1 MKCCPRS
8 RAWALVLLL
17 SALVPATT
25 TIDLARAQEEPAPD
39 SQRVDELELIDGSVI
54 RGQIESIDATTI
66 IIVTKLAGRLTIER
80 ANVREIR
87 RSVDGIVP
95 ATRLL
100 TDPDYN
106 TVMLT
111 PTPETLDAGDVY
123 FRNFELF
130 LINVGY
136 SPSDAVDLS
145 AGTLIPITGDFV
157 FGTVGAKV
165 RLLPREKAPVGL
177 ALTGSILFTEEDRVA
192 TFGGV
197 IGIGN
202 RERSLNLAVNRS
214 ESDGDDS
221 GLWFMLAADTRLT
234 NRSKFIIEYGNSTEA
249 IGDDDED
256 DFNGLI
262 NVGIR
267 WFGERMSFTLS
278 GIRPLEET
286 GGDFFLFPL
295 AMFSVHN

>member
-1 MKCCPRS
+1 MNHRTLSLP
-8 RAWALVLLL
+8 WALLLL
-17 SALVPATT
+17 LCVLVPAMTA
-25 TIDLARAQEEPAPD
+25 IDPALAQDQAAAD
-39 SQRVDELELIDGSVI
+39 SLQVDELELIDGSVI
-54 RGQIESIDATTI
+54 RGRIESIGARTI
-66 IIVTKLAGRLTIER
+66 VISTRHAGRLTIER
-80 ANVREIR
+80 TNVREIR
-87 RSVDGIVP
+87 RSADGVAP
-95 ATRLL
+95 ATRLV

-106 TVMLT
+106 TVMLA
-111 PTPETLDAGDVY
+111 PTAETLDAGDVY

-130 LINVGY
+130 FINVGY
-136 SPSDAVDLS
+136 APSDAIDLS
-145 AGTLIPITGDFV
+145 AGTLIPVSGDFV
-157 FGTVGAKV
+157 LGTLGAKV
-165 RLLPREKAPVGL
+165 RLLSREKAPVGL
-177 ALTGSILFTEEDRVA
+177 ALTASVLYVDDEAFVTV
-192 TFGGV
+192 GGV
-197 IGIGN
+197 AGIGN

-214 ESDGDDS
+214 EGSGEDS
-221 GLWFMLAADTRLT
+221 GLWFMLAADARLT

-278 GIRPLEET
+278 GIRPLEAT

>member
-1 MKCCPRS
+1 MKCCRRS
-8 RAWALVLLL
+8 IPWALVLLL
-17 SALVPATT
+17 SAFVPATT
-25 TIDLARAQEEPAPD
+25 AIDRARAQEEVVPEA
-39 SQRVDELELIDGSVI
+39 QRVDELELIDGSVI
-54 RGQIESIDATTI
+54 RGQIESIDAKSI
-66 IIVTKLAGRLTIER
+66 VIVTKLAGRLTIER

-87 RSVDGIVP
+87 RSVDGVVP
-95 ATRLL
+95 ATRLFA
-100 TDPDYN
+100 DPDYN

-111 PTPETLDAGDVY
+111 PTPETLDAGDMY

-145 AGTLIPITGDFV
+145 AGTFIPITGNFV
-157 FGTVGAKV
+157 FGTLGAKV
-165 RLLPREKAPVGL
+165 RLLSRETAPVGL
-177 ALTGSILFTEEDRVA
+177 ALTGSILFTDDHRFA

-202 RERSLNLAVNRS
+202 HERSLNLAVNRT

-221 GLWFMLAADTRLT
+221 GLWFMIAADTRIT

-249 IGDDDED
+249 IGDD

-286 GGDFFLFPL
+286 GDGFVLFPL

>member
-1 MKCCPRS
+1 MTR
-8 RAWALVLLL
+8 RTRNLWWALSLLIV
-17 SALVPATT
+17 ALAPALTVVDAA
-25 TIDLARAQEEPAPD
+25 IAQEEAAPD
-39 SQRVDELELIDGSVI
+39 SQQVDELELTDGSVI
-54 RGQIESIDATTI
+54 RGQIESIDAKTI

-80 ANVREIR
+80 ANVRAIR
-87 RSVDGIVP
+87 RSVDGIAA

-111 PTPETLDAGDVY
+111 PTPETLDAGDMY

-145 AGTLIPITGDFV
+145 AGTIIPITGDFV
-157 FGTVGAKV
+157 FGTLGAKV
-165 RLLPREKAPVGL
+165 RLLSRATAPVGL
-177 ALTGSILFTEEDRVA
+177 ALTGSVLFTEDHRFA

-197 IGIGN
+197 IGIGD

-286 GGDFFLFPL
+286 GDDFLLFPL

>member
-1 MKCCPRS
+1 VKRCS
-8 RAWALVLLL
+8 RTVWRALPLLL
-17 SALVPATT
+17 VALVPALTVVDAV
-25 TIDLARAQEEPAPD
+25 IAKEEAAPD
-39 SQRVDELELIDGSVI
+39 AQQVDELELDDGSVI
-54 RGQIESIDATTI
+54 RGQIESIDAETI
-66 IIVTKLAGRLTIER
+66 IIVTRLAGRLTIER

-87 RSVDGIVP
+87 RSVDGVAP

-111 PTPETLDAGDVY
+111 PTPETLNAGDAY

-130 LINVGY
+130 FINVGY

-145 AGTLIPITGDFV
+145 AGSLIPMAGDFV
-157 FGTVGAKV
+157 FGTFGAKV
-165 RLLPREKAPVGL
+165 RILSREKAPVGL
-177 ALTGSILFTEEDRVA
+177 ALTGSILFADEDRLA

-214 ESDGDDS
+214 ESDGDES
-221 GLWFMLAADTRLT
+221 GVWFMLAADTRFT
-234 NRSKFIIEYGNSTEA
+234 NRSKLIIEYANSTEA
-249 IGDDDED
+249 IGDDEED
-256 DFNGLI
+256 DFNGMI
-262 NVGIR
+262 NLGIR

-278 GIRPLEET
+278 GIRPLEAT
-286 GGDFFLFPL
+286 GDGFLLFPL